1 MKGDALTDERARLS
15 CFSGDSFTTI
25 EKRKNYGKA

>member
-1 MKGDALTDERARLS
+1 MKGDALTDERARLF
-15 CFSGDSFTTI
+15 CFSGDGFTTI